1 MRRKA
6 HVRFGGRSEET
17 SRLKGRYRASLRSY
31 FVKVRDNGRVVS
43 QAIVIAIAVTAN
55 GEREVLGLDVGPSES
70 GAFWLAFLRDLAAR
84 GRPRGAL
91 SPWGAELR
99 NAILAGRIP
108 TPSTASS
115 TKSASRRPTQA
126 LREAS

>member
-43 QAIVIAIAVTAN
+43 QTIVIAIAVTAN

-84 GRPRGAL
+84 GRPRGR
-91 SPWGAELR
+91 SEE
-99 NAILAGRIP
+99 
-108 TPSTASS
+108 
-115 TKSASRRPTQA
+115 RRVGK
-126 LREAS
+126 EC